1 MSKLSIV
8 LNSLA
13 VGVSILA
20 IVLVQMSVSEH
31 ESTALEINHIQKSI
45 VETGDK
51 IKEQALEISSKLMRQ
66 KSKNEDLSEQMSEF
80 RQSAQLTI
88 SKLEETK
95 AEIKKLEDS
104 IASMEEEIASSGERE
119 KEAGEKVEDKLQAIQ
134 TLRTEIPQI
143 TQQIENKK
151 FEIRDFES
159 RSIELTERLSE
170 YSEITKILRQHY
182 LDTVSDM
189 RTYARERPWIE
200 KGESFTI
207 RLGKVDLASGYIALP
222 QGGAVGL
229 REDMYFSIF
238 HHQEEIS
245 KVRIKKVFRTH
256 ALAEVIPL
264 VGNPYK
270 LLEIQEVDL
279 VAL

>member
-1 MSKLSIV
+1 M
-8 LNSLA
+8 
-13 VGVSILA
+13 A

-31 ESTALEINHIQKSI
+31 ESTALEINNIKKSI
-45 VETGDK
+45 TDTGDK

-66 KSKNEDLSEQMSEF
+66 KSRNDDLSEQIAEF
-80 RQSAQLTI
+80 RQNSQQTTEQ
-88 SKLEETK
+88 LEETK

-119 KEAGEKVEDKLQAIQ
+119 KEAEVKLQVKLQAIQ
-134 TLRTEIPQI
+134 DLRTEIPQI
-143 TQQIENKK
+143 TQKVENKK

-159 RSIELTERLSE
+159 RSDDLTEKLST

-189 RTYARERPWIE
+189 SSYARDRPWIE
-200 KGESFTI
+200 KGESLNM
-207 RLGKVDLASGYIALP
+207 RLGKVDLASGYIALT
-222 QGGAVGL
+222 QGGGEGL
-229 REDMYFSIF
+229 REDMYFSVF

-245 KVRIKKVFRTH
+245 KIRIRKVFRTH
-256 ALAEVIPL
+256 ALAEVMPL
-264 VGNPYK
+264 FGNPSK
-270 LLEIQEVDL
+270 LLEIKEVDL

>member
-20 IVLVQMSVSEH
+20 IVLVQMNVSSH
-31 ESTALEINHIQKSI
+31 ESTALEINHVQKSI
-45 VETGDK
+45 VETGDQ

-66 KSKNEDLSEQMSEF
+66 KSKNEDLSEQISEF
-80 RQSAQLTI
+80 RQSSQLTI

-119 KEAGEKVEDKLQAIQ
+119 KEAGKKLEEKLQVIQ

-143 TQQIENKK
+143 TQQVENKK

-182 LDTVSDM
+182 LDTISDI

-200 KGESFTI
+200 KGESFSI

-238 HHQEEIS
+238 HLQEEIS

-264 VGNPYK
+264 VGNPSK
-270 LLEIQEVDL
+270 LLEIKEVDL